1 MRPNDPERVQHL
13 LTAVT
18 LVACGTLFAWW
29 AVDAWW
35 DRAQS
40 EDQARTVLHT
50 TQTLLREHA
59 RRSLAVVQHDLDAIA
74 EQAVADSTP
83 ADWHEILRHH
93 TDHQPDVLG
102 LGLVTADGRLVA
114 HSAMSA
120 PDLDV
125 SDREYFRA
133 PRDGRPVHVG
143 TPVVGRIAS
152 TPFFTLSQR
161 IEAQGRFV
169 GVAMAAIRLDLFG
182 ELYRSLGTAPFALTI
197 SVLRD
202 DGTPIVQESE
212 DRAPTAASWTALVRR
227 GLEHGNPD
235 AVGLSDEQRFYA
247 MGRVPGL
254 PVIVAVAADRAEVL
268 ALWRSQVLRTGSF
281 TGLGILAIATLGT
294 MVGRGL
300 RRERLVLAALRRANE
315 KLTAISREQMQAR
328 RMAEDA
334 SAAKSRLL
342 AAVTH
347 DLSQPLRAVR
357 FHLEVLER
365 EAATAY
371 QRDLLARMAAATDLQ
386 QEMLDNLVQETAL
399 ESGTLQPQPRLFAV
413 AEVLEDIAALYRA
426 EAARKRI
433 DLRVVGCSLLL
444 HSDPA
449 LLRRILLNIVSNAV
463 RYTPS
468 GRVLVGCRRGEE
480 ALRIEVWDT
489 GPGIAQDD
497 LAVIFEEFRRGA
509 AARTEPCGLGL
520 GLSIVRRTAAA
531 LGITVHV
538 QSKPGHGTCFIV
550 AIPWSDVKE
559 PRLVRKAENAM
570 HTMDKSGSFEANPP
584 RTFDGKLSLLILR
597 KS

>member
-1 MRPNDPERVQHL
+1 MMRRTRPNDPERVQHL

-40 EDQARTVLHT
+40 EEQARTVLHT

-59 RRSLAVVQHDLDAIA
+59 GRSLAFIQHDLDAIA
-74 EQAVADSTP
+74 ERVATGGISTN
-83 ADWHEILRHH
+83 WHQLLCHH
-93 TDHQPDVLG
+93 AGHQPDVLG
-102 LGLVTADGRLVA
+102 LGLVTAEGRLAA
-114 HSAMSA
+114 HSAISA
-120 PDLDV
+120 PADLDL

-133 PRDGRPVHVG
+133 HRDGQPVHVG
-143 TPVVGRIAS
+143 TPVMGRIAS
-152 TPFFTLSQR
+152 TAFFTLSQR
-161 IEAQGRFV
+161 IEAQGRFL
-169 GVAMAAIRLDLFG
+169 GVAMAAIRLDLFSD
-182 ELYRSLGTAPFALTI
+182 LYRSLGTAPFALTI

-202 DGTPIVQESE
+202 DGTPIVQEPE
-212 DRAPTAASWTALVRR
+212 ARAPVAATWKALVRR
-227 GLEHGNPD
+227 GLEHGTPE
-235 AVGLSDEQRFYA
+235 AIELADEQRFYA

-254 PVIVAVAADRAEVL
+254 PVVVGVAADRAEIL
-268 ALWRSQVLRTGSF
+268 APWWEQVLRTGSF
-281 TGLGILAIATLGT
+281 TGLGIFVIATLGT

-300 RRERLVLAALRRANE
+300 RRERLALAALRRANE

-347 DLSQPLRAVR
+347 DLSQPLRAAR
-357 FHLEVLER
+357 FHLEALER

-371 QRDLLARMAAATDLQ
+371 QRALVARMAAATDLQ
-386 QEMLDNLVQETAL
+386 QEMLDHLVQETVL
-399 ESGTLQPQPRLFAV
+399 ESGTLQLQRRLFPV
-413 AEVLEDIAALYRA
+413 TEVLEDVAGLYRA

-433 DLRVVGCSLLL
+433 DLRVVDCSLLL

-449 LLRRILLNIVSNAV
+449 LLRRIVLNIVSNAV

-468 GRVLVGCRRGEE
+468 GRILLGCRRGEE

-489 GPGIAQDD
+489 GPGIAEDD
-497 LAVIFEEFRRGA
+497 LGIIFEEFRRGA
-509 AARTEPCGLGL
+509 AAQTEPCGLGL

-531 LGITVHV
+531 LGMNVGV
-538 QSKPGHGTCFIV
+538 QAKSGRGTCFTV
-550 AIPWSDVKE
+550 SIPWSDVKE
-559 PRLVRKAENAM
+559 PHLA
-570 HTMDKSGSFEANPP
+570 
-584 RTFDGKLSLLILR
+584 RTT
-597 KS
+597 